1 MQTNTKNIVLK
12 IAIAGGLLF
21 IGLCIYYFYR
31 LPILIFSAFD
41 GFRQLTGVSFINQQT
56 TDSALSFFCV
66 YCLPDA
72 LWYLA
77 LLLIQTI
84 FNKEKGLLNRMLIII
99 AYSLPFLLEIFQ
111 YFNVIAGT
119 FDWYDMLTYFLTLI
133 LFLCVKK
140 LFLYLRCKS

>member
-1 MQTNTKNIVLK
+1 MQPNTKNIVIK
-12 IAIAGGLLF
+12 FAIASGLLF
-21 IGLCIYYFYR
+21 IGLCVYYFFR
-31 LPILIFSAFD
+31 LPIIIFSELDVFQ
-41 GFRQLTGVSFINQQT
+41 QLTGIFLISKPTIDGVWYYLFI
-56 TDSALSFFCV
+56 

-84 FNKEKGLLNRMLIII
+84 FNKEKGVLNRMLIII

-119 FDWYDMLTYFLTLI
+119 FDWYDILTYCLTLI

-140 LFLYLRCKS
+140 LFSYLHCKS

>member
-1 MQTNTKNIVLK
+1 MQPNTKNIVIK
-12 IAIAGGLLF
+12 IAIASGLLF
-21 IGLCIYYFYR
+21 IGLCIYYFFR
-31 LPILIFSAFD
+31 LPIIIFSEFD
-41 GFRQLTGVSFINQQT
+41 FFQQLTGIFLISKPTVDGAWNY
-56 TDSALSFFCV
+56 FCF

-72 LWYLA
+72 LWYVS
-77 LLLIQTI
+77 LLLIQT
-84 FNKEKGLLNRMLIII
+84 FFDKEKGWSNRFMIII

-119 FDWYDMLTYFLTLI
+119 FDWYDMLTYCLTLI